1 MAALPPS
8 SSASASS
15 LSSMP
20 AVSGYEEI
28 GALELNRFNGFETLQ
43 SPFSSLQVYSTS
55 MLTPY
60 PPPYLSHLFF
70 NLLWCALPHLP
81 PRIAG
86 EIHKPNVPTPLPCI
100 IDTPHAPCS
109 IHCLH
114 DLHSAPLPV
123 LMLVVSPQKDRGHA
137 VPGQCQ
143 GPGNPNPSM
152 CLMHFPNLTSNL
164 QPSPWGPEGT
174 PSLI

>member
-1 MAALPPS
+1 
-8 SSASASS
+8 
-15 LSSMP
+15 
-20 AVSGYEEI
+20 
-28 GALELNRFNGFETLQ
+28 
-43 SPFSSLQVYSTS
+43 

-114 DLHSAPLPV
+114 DLHSAPLLV
-123 LMLVVSPQKDRGHA
+123 LMIVVPPQKDRGHA

-143 GPGNPNPSM
+143 GPGNPNPSK
-152 CLMHFPNLTSNL
+152 CLMHPPNRPATPNPLHGNHKGLPASYGLPEHYIHPKSSPRESKNIHHRGHRSKPPGPFPTLHTL
-164 QPSPWGPEGT
+164 SPYGHPQN
-174 PSLI
+174 